1 MLKDIVESQWI
12 TDVTYSRE
20 FTRKDTSGFSF
31 PCDEHGN
38 VFPFEYEEAQRN
50 YERCLANESE
60 FDLEF
65 NEFRRWKNTYRE
77 PAHGTC
83 VCGEEVYLINEYMG
97 ACECPKCGRWYN
109 LFGQELLP
117 PDQWESDYYDDY

>member
-1 MLKDIVESQWI
+1 MLANKVSSQIVTAIQ
-12 TDVTYSRE
+12 YSRE
-20 FTRKDTSGFSF
+20 FTREDSSGFSF

-38 VFPFEYEEAQRN
+38 VFPFEFDCARKN
-50 YERCLANESE
+50 YEWCMAHPEE
-60 FDLEF
+60 FDAEW
-65 NEFRRWKNTYRE
+65 NEFRTWKNTYRE

-83 VCGEEVYLINEYMG
+83 VCGEEVYLIDEYQG
-97 ACECPKCGRWYN
+97 ACECPNCGRWYN